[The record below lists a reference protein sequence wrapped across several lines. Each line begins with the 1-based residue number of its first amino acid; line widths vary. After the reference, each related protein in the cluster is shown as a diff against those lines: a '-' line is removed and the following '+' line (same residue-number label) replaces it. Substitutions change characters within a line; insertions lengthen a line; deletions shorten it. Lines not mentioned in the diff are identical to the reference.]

1 MVWKSVGAKYK
12 ADALFF
18 GGRAP
23 PYSVARRI
31 GPGPSGPAQCILAS
45 ISRAKI
51 PRIKMPIR
59 TRRQIPKMFIRLAS
73 FLRGIILYN
82 IIPEN
87 VKLLY

>member
-23 PYSVARRI
+23 PYWRI
-31 GPGPSGPAQCILAS
+31 GPGPSGPAQSRCIL
-45 ISRAKI
+45 SRATN
-51 PRIKMPIR
+51 PRIRMARKI
-59 TRRQIPKMFIRLAS
+59 RQIPAKPIFIIRHLLSA
-73 FLRGIILYN
+73 RIILVLYN